1 MVRLTDSL
9 PDDAVVCAEDQKRP
23 PFQMHFFPAGQR
35 RDPDDILFQHSETS
49 QGLGKAVPAALRR
62 LSRLRIRWPDLRN
75 QFLQRHFF
83 PSRTFAAA
91 SASRFAM
98 GIFPPQCRWGKAA

>member
-23 PFQMHFFPAGQR
+23 PFQMHIFPAGQR
-35 RDPDDILFQHSETS
+35 RDPDDILFQYPETS
-49 QGLGKAVPAALRR
+49 QRLGKAVPAALCS
-62 LSRLRIRWPDLRN
+62 LSRFCIRRPDLGN

-98 GIFPPQCRWGKAA
+98 GIDPPQCRWGKAA